1 MLSAS
6 DTLARQA
13 HCSQARCPL
22 LNDLTLLLD
31 FNPDL
36 GGVRLAR
43 LSLQVQAC
51 VIVGADNREV
61 RH

>member
-1 MLSAS
+1 MLSGS
-6 DTLARQA
+6 DTLARQS
-13 HCSQARCPL
+13 HCSQTRCPL
-22 LNDLTLLLD
+22 LNDLTLFLD

-36 GGVRLAR
+36 GGVRLAG

-51 VIVGADNREV
+51 VVVEAYNPEV